1 MFEDD
6 YSETNT
12 NEELESA
19 NSIIIDDDNESQCKM
34 ETDSNVTKSNKNKR
48 TLQRIKKR
56 KIKHVADKF
65 MLSEWLVDI
74 PEDFYQNWYMICC
87 PKGKRTLVIA
97 SNGRTSVYTRN
108 GYFMFYFES
117 QIPGGSRFP
126 LKHNIKTKNSILD
139 CIFVESEQTFYILD
153 VIIWNGCS
161 FYGCDTEFRFYWMHN
176 NISEEVKKNSTRM
189 AKNYL
194 HINRNNVEMADEKQ
208 LFNGSYYRFNFKS
221 LPYWPCTLDNIKLY
235 SNGPYSFNTEVRIS
249 EFFSF
254 NNFFLLFY

>member
-1 MFEDD
+1 MFEDYFVED
-6 YSETNT
+6 YCETNT
-12 NEELESA
+12 NEKVEST
-19 NSIIIDDDNESQCKM
+19 NLIEIENKNDGECKM
-34 ETDSNVTKSNKNKR
+34 ETDSNVTKSTKSKR

-56 KIKHVADKF
+56 KDFQKLVADKF

-74 PEDFYQNWYMICC
+74 PEDFYQNWYMLCC

-97 SNGRTSVYTRN
+97 SNGRTSVYARN

-126 LKHNIKTKNSILD
+126 LKNNIKTKNSVLD

-176 NISEEVKKNSTRM
+176 NISEEMKKNSRM
-189 AKNYL
+189 VKNF
-194 HINRNNVEMADEKQ
+194 IPNTNDVEMSELNEKR
-208 LFNGSYYRFNFKS
+208 LFNYRFDFKS

-235 SNGPYSFNTEVRIS
+235 SNGPYSFNTGVSRYFGIG
-249 EFFSF
+249 FI
-254 NNFFLLFY
+254 